1 MSEQISTILKR
12 KLDGLSTYG
21 ISITD
26 PEIRSN
32 TLKEELQFYVLD
44 FIYHH
49 PEYNKWI
56 MYGGSAL
63 RICYDLDRMS
73 VDLDFEISSDVDND
87 FLNKLKEE
95 AEKHFS
101 KVYGVDSEFLKISI
115 TNSRGIVFKFRV
127 GGLVEGYASEWIHVK
142 VDLNQFVPTSSVVKE
157 RMPQNHGQLS
167 FVILTYNLSSLMAS
181 KIAAIFLRGTRG
193 AGKAIYEEKGR
204 DIYDLLWYMSKKIV
218 PDLDYLKAKKVEE
231 AKDYRTLF
239 TKLAVKM
246 NNVSDENL
254 KNDITPL
261 FLDSRYVTN
270 WLKSW
275 RDTFFQLR
283 NAYKIRTVSKFEKVR
298 VFEDFRTDVFSFIF
312 EYGTFEYGT
321 EEGDRVRIICNLS
334 EYWFLFKDI
343 EVSFPIDKEV
353 SENIEFS
360 ANGSSSRSTS
370 EKKQTEY
377 ASLFRKKIE
386 VYLKK
391 VNYELVGDTLTTKLI
406 RVTADNLNQK
416 EQIVLRKEDLIRCDL
431 DDLLK

>member
-1 MSEQISTILKR
+1 MSEQIVTTLKS

-21 ISITD
+21 FSITD
-26 PEIRSN
+26 PETRLN
-32 TLKEELQFYVLD
+32 ALKEELQFYVLD

-49 PEYNKWI
+49 PEYSKWV

-73 VDLDFEISSDVDND
+73 VDLDFEISDDFDNN
-87 FLNKLKEE
+87 FLNELKEE
-95 AEKHFS
+95 AEKHFL
-101 KVYGVDSEFLKISI
+101 KVYAVDSKFLRITI
-115 TNSRGIVFKFRV
+115 TNNRGIMLKFRV
-127 GGLVEGYASEWIHVK
+127 GNLIEGYASEWVHVK
-142 VDLNQFVPTSSVVKE
+142 IDLNQFVPASGVVTE

-193 AGKAIYEEKGR
+193 VGKAIYEEKGR

-218 PDLDYLKAKKVEE
+218 PDLDYLKAKKVEA

-270 WLKSW
+270 WIKSW
-275 RDTFFQLR
+275 RETFFQLR
-283 NAYKIRTVSKFEKVR
+283 DTYKIRTVSKYQGVE

-312 EYGTFEYGT
+312 EYSTK
-321 EEGDRVRIICNLS
+321 EGDRVRIICNLS

-343 EVSFPIDKEV
+343 EVSFPINNTV
-353 SENIEFS
+353 SDTIKFS
-360 ANGSSSRSTS
+360 SNGSSSRPTS
-370 EKKQTEY
+370 EKKQKEY
-377 ASLFRKKIE
+377 ASLFYEKIE
-386 VYLKK
+386 AYLKK
-391 VNYELVGDTLTTKLI
+391 INYELVGDTLTTKLI
-406 RVTADNLNQK
+406 RITADNLNQK
-416 EQIVLRKEDLIRCDL
+416 EQIILRKEDLTEGDF
-431 DDLLK
+431 DDWLK

>member
-1 MSEQISTILKR
+1 MSDQILTVLKAR
-12 KLDGLSTYG
+12 LDGLSTYG
-21 ISITD
+21 VSISD
-26 PEIRSN
+26 PETRLN
-32 TLKEELQFYVLD
+32 ALKEELQFYVLD

-49 PEYNKWI
+49 PKYNKWI

-73 VDLDFEISSDVDND
+73 VDLDFEISDDVDNN
-87 FLNKLKEE
+87 FLNEIKG
-95 AEKHFS
+95 AGEKHFS
-101 KVYGVDSEFLKISI
+101 KLYGIDSDFLKITI
-115 TNSRGIVFKFRV
+115 VNNRGILLKFRV
-127 GGLVEGYASEWIHVK
+127 GNLIEGYASEWVHVK
-142 VDLNQFVPTSSVVKE
+142 VDLNTFVPASGVVTE
-157 RMPQNHGQLS
+157 HIPQNHGQLS
-167 FVILTYNLSSLMAS
+167 FAIQTYNLSSLMAS
-181 KIAAIFLRGTRG
+181 KVAAIFLRGTRG
-193 AGKAIYEEKGR
+193 VGKALYEEKGR

-261 FLDSRYVTN
+261 FLDSRYVAH

-283 NAYKIRTVSKFEKVR
+283 DAYKIRTVSKFENVR

-312 EYGTFEYGT
+312 EYSTK
-321 EEGDRVRIICNLS
+321 EGGRVRIICNLS

-343 EVSFPIDKEV
+343 EVSSTINNTV
-353 SENIEFS
+353 SDNIEFS
-360 ANGSSSRSTS
+360 ANGSSSRQTS
-370 EKKQTEY
+370 EKKQKEY
-377 ASLFRKKIE
+377 ASLFYKKIE
-386 VYLKK
+386 AYLKK
-391 VNYELVGDTLTTKLI
+391 INHELVGDMLTTKLI

-416 EQIVLRKEDLIRCDL
+416 EQIVLRKEDLIRCDF

>member
-1 MSEQISTILKR
+1 MSDQILTVLKS

-21 ISITD
+21 FSITD
-26 PEIRSN
+26 PETRLN
-32 TLKEELQFYVLD
+32 ALKEELQFYTLD

-49 PEYNKWI
+49 PEYSKWI

-63 RICYDLDRMS
+63 RICYGLDRMS
-73 VDLDFEISSDVDND
+73 VDLDFEVSHQVDNE
-87 FLNKLKEE
+87 FLSELKEE

-101 KVYGVDSEFLKISI
+101 SVYGVDSEFLKITI
-115 TNSRGIVFKFRV
+115 TNNRGIMLKFRV
-127 GGLVEGYASEWIHVK
+127 GSLVEGYASEWVHIK
-142 VDLNQFVPTSSVVKE
+142 IDLNSFTPSSDIVTE
-157 RMPQNHGQLS
+157 RVPQNHGQLS
-167 FVILTYNLSSLMAS
+167 FAIRTYNLSSLMAS

-193 AGKAIYEEKGR
+193 VGEATYEEKGR

-218 PDLDYLKAKKVEE
+218 PDLDYLKAKNVEE

-246 NNVSDENL
+246 NNVSEENL
-254 KNDITPL
+254 KNDLTPL
-261 FLDSRYVTN
+261 FLDPRFVTN
-270 WLKSW
+270 WLTNW

-283 NAYKIRTVSKFEKVR
+283 DAYKIRTILKFENVR

-312 EYGTFEYGT
+312 EYSTK
-321 EEGDRVRIICNLS
+321 EGDQVRIICNLS

-343 EVSFPIDKEV
+343 EVSFTINNTV
-353 SENIEFS
+353 SDHIEFS
-360 ANGSSSRSTS
+360 ANGVSSHPTS
-370 EKKQTEY
+370 EKKQKEY
-377 ASLFRKKIE
+377 ASLFYEKIE

-391 VNYELVGDTLTTKLI
+391 INHELVGDTLTTKLI

-416 EQIVLRKEDLIRCDL
+416 EQIILRKEDLISCDF

>member
-1 MSEQISTILKR
+1 MSEQISISLKR

-21 ISITD
+21 FSIID
-26 PEIRSN
+26 PEIRLN

-49 PEYNKWI
+49 QEYNKWI

-73 VDLDFEISSDVDND
+73 VDLDFEISDEVDND
-87 FLNKLKEE
+87 FLKELKNET
-95 AEKHFS
+95 EKHFT
-101 KVYGVDSEFLKISI
+101 KVYGVNSEYLKISI
-115 TNSRGIVFKFRV
+115 TNNRGIMLKFRV
-127 GGLVEGYASEWIHVK
+127 GNLIEGYISEWVHVK
-142 VDLNQFVPTSSVVKE
+142 IDLNTFIPTSNIVTE
-157 RMPQNHGQLS
+157 RIPQNHSQLS

-181 KIAAIFLRGTRG
+181 KLAAIFLRGRRG
-193 AGKAIYEEKGR
+193 VGKAIYEEKGR

-261 FLDSRYVTN
+261 FLDSRYVVN

-275 RDTFFQLR
+275 RDTFFHLR
-283 NAYKIRTVSKFEKVR
+283 DAYTIRTISKFER
-298 VFEDFRTDVFSFIF
+298 VCVSEDFHTDVFSFIF
-312 EYGTFEYGT
+312 EYSTKENNP
-321 EEGDRVRIICNLS
+321 VRIICNLS
-334 EYWFLFKDI
+334 EYWFLFKDS
-343 EVSFPIDKEV
+343 EVLSTINKIV
-353 SENIEFS
+353 SDTIEFTRPGTTS
-360 ANGSSSRSTS
+360 HPTS
-370 EKKQTEY
+370 EKKQKEY
-377 ASLFRKKIE
+377 ASLFYEKIE
-386 VYLKK
+386 TYLKK
-391 VNYELVGDTLTTKLI
+391 VNHELVGDTLRTKLI

-416 EQIVLRKEDLIRCDL
+416 EQIVLRKEDLIRCDF

>member
-1 MSEQISTILKR
+1 MSEQISTTLKR

-21 ISITD
+21 FSITD
-26 PEIRSN
+26 PEIRLN
-32 TLKEELQFYVLD
+32 ALKEELQFYVLD

-73 VDLDFEISSDVDND
+73 VDLDFEVSNDVDND
-87 FLNKLKEE
+87 FLNELKEE

-101 KVYGVDSEFLKISI
+101 KVYGVDSEFLKIII
-115 TNSRGIVFKFRV
+115 TNNRGILLKFRV
-127 GGLVEGYASEWIHVK
+127 GNLIDGYNSEWVHVK
-142 VDLNQFVPTSSVVKE
+142 IDLNLFVPASSVVTE

-181 KIAAIFLRGTRG
+181 KIAAIFLRGTHSI
-193 AGKAIYEEKGR
+193 GKAIYEEKGR

-218 PDLDYLKAKKVEE
+218 PNLDYLKAKKVEE

-246 NNVSDENL
+246 NNVSEENL
-254 KNDITPL
+254 KNDIMPL
-261 FLDSRYVTN
+261 FLDSRYVNN

-275 RDTFFQLR
+275 REIFFQLR
-283 NAYKIRTVSKFEKVR
+283 DTYKIRTVSKFEKVR

-312 EYGTFEYGT
+312 EYSTK
-321 EEGDRVRIICNLS
+321 EGDRVRIIYNLS
-334 EYWFLFKDI
+334 EYWFLYKDI
-343 EVSFPIDKEV
+343 EFPIKGVV
-353 SENIEFS
+353 SDNIEFL
-360 ANGSSSRSTS
+360 ANGVSSNPTS
-370 EKKQTEY
+370 EKKQKEY
-377 ASLFRKKIE
+377 ASLFYEKIE
-386 VYLKK
+386 AYLKK
-391 VNYELVGDTLTTKLI
+391 INYELVGDTLTTKLI

-416 EQIVLRKEDLIRCDL
+416 EQIILRKEDLIRCDF

>member
-1 MSEQISTILKR
+1 MSEQISTTLKR

-21 ISITD
+21 FSITD
-26 PEIRSN
+26 PEIRLN
-32 TLKEELQFYVLD
+32 ALKEELQFYVLD

-73 VDLDFEISSDVDND
+73 VDLDFEVSSDVDND
-87 FLNKLKEE
+87 FLNELKEE

-101 KVYGVDSEFLKISI
+101 KVYGVDSEFLKITI
-115 TNSRGIVFKFRV
+115 TNNRGIMLKFRV
-127 GGLVEGYASEWIHVK
+127 GNLIEGYTSEWVHVK
-142 VDLNQFVPTSSVVKE
+142 IDLNQFVPTSGVVTE

-181 KIAAIFLRGTRG
+181 KVAAIFLRGTRG
-193 AGKAIYEEKGR
+193 VGKAIYEEKGR

-283 NAYKIRTVSKFEKVR
+283 DAYKIRTVSKFEKVR

-312 EYGTFEYGT
+312 EYGTK
-321 EEGDRVRIICNLS
+321 EGDRVRIICNLS

-343 EVSFPIDKEV
+343 EVSFTINNTV
-353 SENIEFS
+353 SDHIEFS
-360 ANGSSSRSTS
+360 ANGSSSRPTS
-370 EKKQTEY
+370 EKKQKEY
-377 ASLFRKKIE
+377 ASLFYEKIE
-386 VYLKK
+386 AYLKK
-391 VNYELVGDTLTTKLI
+391 INYELVGDTLTTKLI

-416 EQIVLRKEDLIRCDL
+416 EQIILRKEDLTEGDF
-431 DDLLK
+431 DDWLR

>member
-1 MSEQISTILKR
+1 MSDQILTVLKS

-21 ISITD
+21 FSITD
-26 PEIRSN
+26 PETRLN

-49 PEYNKWI
+49 PEYSKWV

-73 VDLDFEISSDVDND
+73 VDLDFEVSHQVDNG
-87 FLNKLKEE
+87 FLNELKEE
-95 AEKHFS
+95 TEKHFS
-101 KVYGVDSEFLKISI
+101 KVYGTDSEFLRITI
-115 TNSRGIVFKFRV
+115 TNNRGITLKFRV
-127 GGLVEGYASEWIHVK
+127 GSLIEGYASEWVHVK
-142 VDLNQFVPTSSVVKE
+142 IDINPFTPSSSIVTE

-167 FVILTYNLSSLMAS
+167 FAIRTYNLSSLMAS

-193 AGKAIYEEKGR
+193 VGEATYEEKGR
-204 DIYDLLWYMSKKIV
+204 DIYDLLWYMSKRIV
-218 PDLDYLKAKKVEE
+218 PDLDYLKAKNVDE

-246 NNVSDENL
+246 NNVSEENL
-254 KNDITPL
+254 KDDLTPL
-261 FLDSRYVTN
+261 FLDPRFVTN
-270 WLKSW
+270 WLTNW

-283 NAYKIRTVSKFEKVR
+283 DAYKIRTISKFEKVR

-312 EYGTFEYGT
+312 EYSTK
-321 EEGDRVRIICNLS
+321 EGDPVRIICNLS

-343 EVSFPIDKEV
+343 EVSFTINNTV
-353 SENIEFS
+353 SDHIEFS
-360 ANGSSSRSTS
+360 ASGVSSHPTS
-370 EKKQTEY
+370 EKKQKEY
-377 ASLFRKKIE
+377 ASLFYEKIE

-391 VNYELVGDTLTTKLI
+391 INHELVGDTLTTKLI

-416 EQIVLRKEDLIRCDL
+416 EQIVLRKEDLTEGDF
-431 DDLLK
+431 DDWLK